1 MKEFY
6 EVTQYFPKRI
16 KQALHTIPDEIK
28 NLLFEIRVREDK
40 PISLV
45 LIDKT
50 VFLNTDGTLSN
61 GISLKALSATKEEM
75 KEIFTMICRY
85 SVHSFE
91 KEISEGFITLN
102 GGHRVGICG
111 TSVNQNGE
119 VVSLREITSFNF
131 RIARNVLGVS
141 KDFVDRFYENS
152 LPSTLVYGAPMSGK
166 TTFLRDV
173 ITKLS
178 LKQIKV
184 SVIDERSE
192 FGESLGPCTDRFC
205 GYPKGIGMEIALRTM
220 SPQIIVIDEIGDFKE
235 VEAIKQSINSGVSII
250 ASAHA
255 DNFNELC
262 LRPQINSLIK
272 DGVFNYIV
280 ELSNKSE
287 IKRIIDYGRIK
298 C

>member
-75 KEIFTMICRY
+75 QEIFTMICRY